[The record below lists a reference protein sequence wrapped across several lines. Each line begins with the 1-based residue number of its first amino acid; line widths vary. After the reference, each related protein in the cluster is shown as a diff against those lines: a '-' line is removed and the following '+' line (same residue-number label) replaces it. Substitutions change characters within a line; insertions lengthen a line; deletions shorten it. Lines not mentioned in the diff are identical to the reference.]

1 MQSRDAYLDALGVT
15 QWVPRAAAAPRVAAA
30 AVPAVAPAVASEA
43 MTQRPQWLLVDSL
56 AQDPANRIDSDFASE
71 VGQLMAAML
80 RAVQLSPQQ
89 VLVAP
94 ADEQLP
100 GLVAASQPRLVL
112 ALGEAAAQAL
122 SGRILALDA
131 LRGSVQ
137 AWGALRTPLVA
148 SYHPAQLLRDASLK
162 RKAWED
168 LKLAR
173 ASTPQDKDA

>member
-15 QWVPRAAAAPRVAAA
+15 QWVLRAPAAVAAPR
-30 AVPAVAPAVASEA
+30 
-43 MTQRPQWLLVDSL
+43 PQWMLIDSL
-56 AQDPANRIDSDFASE
+56 AHDPTSCIDAAFASE

-89 VLVAP
+89 VLIAP
-94 ADEQLP
+94 ADERLP
-100 GLVAASQPRLVL
+100 ALVDSSRPRLML

-137 AWGALRTPLVA
+137 SWGAQRTALLV
-148 SYHPAQLLRDASLK
+148 SYHPAQVLRDASLK

-168 LKLAR
+168 LKLAK
-173 ASTPQDKDA
+173 AHTPPAQDA

>member
-15 QWVPRAAAAPRVAAA
+15 QWVMRSAA
-30 AVPAVAPAVASEA
+30 AVAAP
-43 MTQRPQWLLVDSL
+43 RPQWLLVDSL
-56 AQDPANRIDSDFASE
+56 AHDPACCIDTAFASE

-100 GLVAASQPRLVL
+100 ALVASSRPLLML

-137 AWGALRTPLVA
+137 SWGAQRTALLV
-148 SYHPAQLLRDASLK
+148 SYHPSQLLRDASLK

-173 ASTPQDKDA
+173 ANTPQGGDH